1 MASLMEEIAD
11 ALARDVLRAMEQ
23 IGDENLVTE
32 VGRVIGSS
40 STTTQEAFMTAVRI
54 RMSEQ
59 RARRLLAEKVGA
71 DWPLEPGATGSAK
84 VPALTLLGQAPV
96 GAAMAPAS
104 PSPRIAAGSAARSSV
119 PDPLDDPS
127 LEIADDPESRD
138 VATIESPSAPSDFES
153 AVEADIFHPLEDG
166 TVEPLDPS
174 RVRPKI
180 PAPPPQVKPAPSA
193 PAPRSLEAA
202 LALATSLPRKVVAPV
217 EPTTP
222 VVNPYADIEMPDG
235 DWG

>member
-11 ALARDVLRAMEQ
+11 ALARDVLRAVEQ
-23 IGDENLVTE
+23 LGDDNLVTE
-32 VGRVIGSS
+32 VSRVIGSS
-40 STTTQEAFMTAVRI
+40 STTTQEAFMTAVRV

-59 RARRLLAEKVGA
+59 RARRLLADRVGA
-71 DWPLEPGATGSAK
+71 DWPLEPGATGAAT
-84 VPALTLLGQAPV
+84 VPGLALLAQAAALTPAPPPRAPRIDPMP
-96 GAAMAPAS
+96 GALSLAVEPAPRLAEPQEPAPSVAAAS
-104 PSPRIAAGSAARSSV
+104 PAPLSPEPDEVAAEEVSPEVAA
-119 PDPLDDPS
+119 
-127 LEIADDPESRD
+127 
-138 VATIESPSAPSDFES
+138 
-153 AVEADIFHPLEDG
+153 
-166 TVEPLDPS
+166 EPQDPS

-193 PAPRSLEAA
+193 PTPRSLEAA

>member
-1 MASLMEEIAD
+1 MASLIEEIAD
-11 ALARDVLRAMEQ
+11 ALARDVLRAVELL
-23 IGDENLVTE
+23 GDENLVTE
-32 VGRVIGSS
+32 VSRVIGSS
-40 STTTQEAFMTAVRI
+40 STTTQEAFMTAVRV

-59 RARRLLAEKVGA
+59 RARRLLADRVGA
-71 DWPLEPGATGSAK
+71 DWPLEPGASGSGTIPGLA
-84 VPALTLLGQAPV
+84 ALAQA
-96 GAAMAPAS
+96 AALAPTTA
-104 PSPRIAAGSAARSSV
+104 PRAPRV
-119 PDPLDDPS
+119 VMPDPQLPAVELAAAPRLAEPKEPVLSVATAAPTPLSSEPDEVAAEAAS
-127 LEIADDPESRD
+127 LE
-138 VATIESPSAPSDFES
+138 VAA
-153 AVEADIFHPLEDG
+153 
-166 TVEPLDPS
+166 EPLDPL

-180 PAPPPQVKPAPSA
+180 PAPPPQVKSAPSA